1 MARRK
6 KEPLS
11 VHRERITTVASALF
25 IEKGISYTTVD
36 EIAKRRDTV
45 KLLYMYILKT
55 RRRFSF
61 LWYINICSSYFRR

>member
-36 EIAKRRDTV
+36 AYANPRPQA
-45 KLLYMYILKT
+45 
-55 RRRFSF
+55 
-61 LWYINICSSYFRR
+61 